1 MNITITITAPEFVG
15 ALNNLAGAITGA
27 AHARVDVPAA
37 ATNTAPTTAKPPK
50 AKLAPTVQD
59 TLPTPGT
66 SSSSTCSPAS
76 NATNVFRTASIFP
89 STTASMFVSS
99 RFKTVCIDAFI
110 QLCCPCLRL
119 NPTSRDAVQVI
130 SEKESTNNDP
140 PYRIKRSIRKSFDSI
155 VHKGQQLQVLMRS
168 GQSHTTRSQVRPT
181 TRYWRTKRLRM
192 RTGQ

>member
-66 SSSSTCSPAS
+66 SSVPA
-76 NATNVFRTASIFP
+76 TPLT
-89 STTASMFVSS
+89 
-99 RFKTVCIDAFI
+99 
-110 QLCCPCLRL
+110 L
-119 NPTSRDAVQVI
+119 DAVKALAAQKAKKVGAAVVKGLI
-130 SEKESTNNDP
+130 ADTGSAQIADIADP
-140 PYRIKRSIRKSFDSI
+140 
-155 VHKGQQLQVLMRS
+155 HVLAS
-168 GQSHTTRSQVRPT
+168 
-181 TRYWRTKRLRM
+181 LAANLEAL
-192 RTGQ
+192 